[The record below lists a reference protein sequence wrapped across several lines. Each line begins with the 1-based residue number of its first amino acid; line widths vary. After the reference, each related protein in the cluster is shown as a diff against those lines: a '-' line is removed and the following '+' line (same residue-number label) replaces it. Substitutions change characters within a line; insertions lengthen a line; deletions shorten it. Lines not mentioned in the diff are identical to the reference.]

1 MVLKTQAK
9 GKSGIQI
16 LIQNLLALMSVYA
29 LSRFASVFHPILTSV
44 LILSEWALQC
54 FVFHYMLI
62 FRFLVDQ
69 YINAFAVFQVE

>member
-1 MVLKTQAK
+1 MVIKTQAK

-16 LIQNLLALMSVYA
+16 LIQNLLALMSVYV
-29 LSRFASVFHPILTSV
+29 LSRFASLFHPILTSV
-44 LILSEWALQC
+44 LPEWALQC